1 MIIALKVKKTPI
13 PENERKRL
21 AALRNYAILDS
32 PAEGE
37 FDRITQLASLICD
50 MPISLL
56 SFIDEDRQWFKSK
69 VGMDQKE
76 TPRELTL
83 CQFTIADAVFI
94 EIEDVSRDKRYMDN
108 ELFITNPDVR
118 FYAGYPLIDPN
129 GYALGT
135 LCVVDLKPNKL
146 TDNQKKS
153 MQLLA
158 QEVIA
163 LVVERRQK
171 EELKH
176 FEQLFNLSNDLIC
189 ITDSHGYFKK
199 VNPAFER
206 ILGWDTESFLHATI
220 FDLVHPDDHENTQL
234 ELLRLAAG
242 QHTVNSVHRCKTR
255 SNQYKTL
262 QWTVTPEIS
271 TGFLFAIGRDITE
284 ETLNEKQLAIS
295 EEKLSA
301 FFENSQGLMCTHD
314 LRGKFLTFNHSGAEM
329 LGYTQDEILKLT
341 LFDLVTEDRADE
353 LSDYLNGLHEIGYL
367 KGQMV
372 LRNKNGSARVWT
384 FNNVLARHSD
394 SSAYVICNAIDVDE
408 RYHLVNDL
416 KRTKEMLEETN
427 KVARVGGWELDLR
440 REKLYWT
447 AITRE
452 IHGIGI
458 DFKVDINN
466 AIEFYKEG
474 ETREIISKAVK
485 LAIEEGTPWDLELQ
499 IINQSGEEVWVRVI
513 GQSEMVNGECKR
525 IFGIFQD
532 INEKKTAEMEIIASR
547 KLTEDIL
554 HAASE
559 VSIIT
564 TDLKGQITSF
574 NSGAERLLGYPA
586 REIIG
591 KHRIG
596 LFHLPEEMAQLARE
610 FTTRNE
616 EGVSN
621 VFSSRLENVDSER
634 REFTYV
640 RKDGTHRLVSLIGT
654 AIRNAKDEITG
665 YLGIAIDI
673 TERKSIEN
681 ALITAKEQAEQ
692 GSIAKSEFLANMS
705 HEIRTPLNGVIGFT
719 DLVLKTHLN
728 ETQAQYLSI
737 VNQSANT
744 LLGIINDILDF
755 SKIEAGKLELEIEK
769 FDLYEMACQATDI
782 ITYTIQSKGLEMLLN
797 ISSDLPRFIWSDAV
811 RLKQILI
818 NLLGNAA
825 KFTESGEI
833 ELKIEVLS
841 FQAGQSRLRFGVRD
855 TGIGIHLDKQ
865 DKIFEAFTQEDG
877 SVTKK
882 YGGTGLG
889 LTISNKLLGLMG
901 SQLQLKSRPGAGSFF
916 YFDVNFKSEQ
926 GEAIEWGDIDLIK
939 KVLVVDDNENNRLI
953 LNQMLLLKNI
963 KTTEAKNG
971 FDVLKKMAAGEQY
984 DVILMDYQMP
994 YMDGLDTIR
1003 RIRENFYPTAEEQP
1017 IVLLFS
1023 SAEDQEIIKAC
1034 EELQVHHRLVK
1045 PVKIQ
1050 DIYNILSKIY
1060 KKKDQLPA
1068 PPASTAAADPKTA
1081 SLTIL
1086 IAEDNLVNMLLAKTV
1101 IRRII
1106 PNAFL
1111 LEAVNGRE
1119 ALEYCEAKFPDLILM
1134 DIQMPDMNGYE
1145 ATMRIRAL
1153 ENMSHVPIIALT
1165 AGNLSSEKD
1174 RCLDAGMDDII
1185 IKPFVEETMSMVLN
1199 KWVTL

>member
-1 MIIALKVKKTPI
+1 
-13 PENERKRL
+13 
-21 AALRNYAILDS
+21 
-32 PAEGE
+32 
-37 FDRITQLASLICD
+37 
-50 MPISLL
+50 
-56 SFIDEDRQWFKSK
+56 
-69 VGMDQKE
+69 MDQIE
-76 TPRELTL
+76 TPRQLTL
-83 CQFTIADAVFI
+83 CQFTIADAAFI
-94 EIEDVSRDKRYMDN
+94 EIEDVRLDRRFMDN
-108 ELFITNPDVR
+108 DLFITNPGVR

-146 TDNQKKS
+146 TDNQKKA
-153 MQLLA
+153 MQLLT

-284 ETLNEKQLAIS
+284 ETLKEKQLAIS

-314 LRGKFLTFNHSGAEM
+314 LRGRFLTFNHSGADM
-329 LGYTQDEILKLT
+329 LGYTQEEMLKLT

-353 LSDYLNGLHEIGYL
+353 LTDYLNGLHETGHL
-367 KGQMV
+367 KGQMI
-372 LRNKNGSARVWT
+372 LRNKDGSTRVWT

-408 RYHLVNDL
+408 RYQLINDL
-416 KRTKEMLEETN
+416 KRTKEMLEDTN

-440 REKLYWT
+440 TEKLYWT
-447 AITRE
+447 AVTRE
-452 IHGIGI
+452 IHGIGL
-458 DFKVDINN
+458 DVKLDKDT

-474 ETREIISKAVK
+474 ETREVVSKVVA
-485 LAIEEGTPWDLELQ
+485 LAIEKGIPFDLELQ
-499 IINQSGEEVWVRVI
+499 IINQVGEEVWVRVI
-513 GQSEMVNGECKR
+513 GQSEMINGECKR
-525 IFGIFQD
+525 IFGTFQD

-547 KLTEDIL
+547 KLMGDIL

-559 VSIIT
+559 VSIIA
-564 TDLKGQITSF
+564 TDLQGYITSF
-574 NSGAERLLGYPA
+574 NSGAERLLGYSA
-586 REIIG
+586 KEIIG
-591 KHRIG
+591 KQRVGI
-596 LFHLPEEMAQLARE
+596 FHLPEEMAQLARE
-610 FTTRNE
+610 FTIRSEE
-616 EGVSN
+616 EGRGTLYA
-621 VFSSRLENVDSER
+621 SRLDHVDSDR
-634 REFTYV
+634 REFTYI
-640 RKDGTHRLVSLIGT
+640 RKDGTQRLVSLIGT
-654 AIRNAKDEITG
+654 AIRDAKNEITG
-665 YLGIAIDI
+665 YLGIAVDI

-692 GSIAKSEFLANMS
+692 ASIAKSEFLANMS

-719 DLVLKTHLN
+719 DLVLKTQLN

-782 ITYTIQSKGLEMLLN
+782 ITYTVQSKGLEMLLN
-797 ISSDLPRFIWSDAV
+797 ISSGLPRFIWSDAV

-833 ELKIEVLS
+833 ELKIDVLTS
-841 FQAGQSRLRFGVRD
+841 ETGYSTLRFGVRD

-865 DKIFEAFTQEDG
+865 SKIFEAFTQEDG

-901 SQLQLKSRPGAGSFF
+901 SQLQLKSKPGAGSLF
-916 YFDVNFKSEQ
+916 YFDVDFKSEQ
-926 GEAIEWGDIDLIK
+926 GEVIEWGDINLIK
-939 KVLVVDDNENNRLI
+939 NILVVDDNENNRFI

-963 KTTEAKNG
+963 KSTEAKNG
-971 FDVLKKMAAGEQY
+971 FDVLKKMAAGEHY

-994 YMDGLDTIR
+994 YMDGLDTTR

-1023 SAEDQEIIKAC
+1023 SPEDEEVIKAC
-1034 EELQVHHRLVK
+1034 EELQVYHRLVK

-1050 DIYNILSKIY
+1050 DIYNVLSKIY

-1068 PPASTAAADPKTA
+1068 APVNTPAVELKTP

-1111 LEAVNGRE
+1111 LEAFNGRE
-1119 ALEYCEAKFPDLILM
+1119 ALEYCEAKFPDLIFM

-1185 IKPFVEETMSMVLN
+1185 TKPFLEETMSKVLH